1 MKSTYDAFMSF
12 FEKREL
18 GTQRQILMKSAKGRV
33 LEIGSGTGV
42 NLKYYDFQGIDSLI
56 LSDFKLNPLLST
68 QVKKLN
74 QDSIDI
80 KSFSVESLPFEDDSF
95 DTVVVTL
102 VFCSV
107 YNVSNGLNEIKRVLK
122 NDGKFIFIEHV
133 LPEKQ
138 PLKEVF
144 NTVTPI
150 WKVLAS
156 NCHLNRD
163 FLESLNESGFDYELN
178 KRFFKTA
185 FVSGIAKSSN

>member
-1 MKSTYDAFMSF
+1 MKSIYDAFMSY

-18 GTQRQILMKSAKGRV
+18 GTQRQALMPSATGKV

-42 NLKYYDFQGIDSLI
+42 NLKYYDLNRIDSLMLTDSKLNPI
-56 LSDFKLNPLLST
+56 LSDR
-68 QVKKLN
+68 VKTF
-74 QDSIDI
+74 DYDCIGIESA
-80 KSFSVESLPFEDDSF
+80 SVESLPFEDNSF

-107 YNVSNGLNEIKRVLK
+107 YNVSNGLSEIKRVLK
-122 NDGKFIFIEHV
+122 NEGKLIFIEHV

-138 PLKEVF
+138 PLKVIF
-144 NTVTPI
+144 NTVTPL

-163 FLESLNESGFDYELN
+163 FLELLNHSGFHYELN

-185 FVSGIAKSSN
+185 FISGIATIK

>member
-1 MKSTYDAFMSF
+1 MKSTYDAFMSY
-12 FEKREL
+12 FEKKEL
-18 GTQRQILMKSAKGRV
+18 GTQRQALMPSATGSV

-42 NLKYYDFQGIDSLI
+42 NLKYYDLSRIDSLT
-56 LSDFKLNPLLST
+56 LTDFKLNPVLSD
-68 QVKKLN
+68 QVKTLN
-74 QDSIDI
+74 HDYISI
-80 KSFSVESLPFEDDSF
+80 KSASVESLPFEDNSF

-107 YNVSNGLNEIKRVLK
+107 YNVSNGLSEIKRVLK

-138 PLKEVF
+138 PLKEIF
-144 NTVTPI
+144 NKVTPL

-163 FLESLNESGFDYELN
+163 FLDSLNQSGFHYELN

-185 FVSGIAKSSN
+185 FISGIATIE

>member
-1 MKSTYDAFMSF
+1 MKSTYDAFMSY

-18 GTQRQILMKSAKGRV
+18 GTQRQTLMPSATGRV

-42 NLKYYDFQGIDSLI
+42 NLKYYDFSRIDSLT
-56 LSDFKLNPLLST
+56 LTDFKLNPVLSDR
-68 QVKKLN
+68 VKTLN
-74 QDSIDI
+74 HDYISI
-80 KSFSVESLPFEDDSF
+80 KSAGVESLPFEDNSF

-107 YNVSNGLNEIKRVLK
+107 YNVSNGLSEIKRVLK
-122 NDGKFIFIEHV
+122 NDGNFMFIEHV

-138 PLKEVF
+138 PLKEIF
-144 NTVTPI
+144 NKVTPL

-163 FLESLNESGFDYELN
+163 FLDSLTQSGFSYELN

-185 FVSGIAKSSN
+185 FISGIATIE